1 MIRSFPT
8 TLMQDPV
15 FRLRTPDARLV
26 LFTLW
31 MHPSNH
37 LSGLFVL
44 DLDHLALD
52 VRLPIERATPALRE
66 LTDHGLVL
74 RHAPLD
80 QIWLPRMA
88 ALLGN
93 LENGDAPVH
102 KAVSKYVHGLV
113 PSTLCHRVLDSL
125 SIPYRHSADL
135 PDLCAWL
142 PAEGCS
148 VPPVTP
154 SDTLSTRVPDR
165 VLSVSVSG
173 LDSGSGTGSEKTT
186 SGVAAQP
193 DVAPPSKRPDDAKAA
208 AREAARIAKEAAK
221 AAKAQEKQQA
231 REKREKERAVAKE
244 AGAAMVRS
252 HGSTL
257 YLSYRDAFLRRYHT
271 EPLRDAKTNAHFARI
286 AKRTIEG
293 RPADVSREDAIVEAS
308 RVCSA
313 YLRSSMPLYLQS
325 NHAPGLLEK
334 DWHKLLT
341 EHRTGR
347 PITPQMA
354 HRSEA
359 DTKREE
365 ANQRFFEQFDQQLAA
380 LSVPAKPKAPPER
393 EPTRDELEELFR
405 R

>member
-8 TLMQDPV
+8 TLMQDPM
-15 FRLRTPDARLV
+15 FRLRSPDARLV

-52 VRLPIERATPALRE
+52 VRLPLERSTPALRE

-80 QIWLPRMA
+80 QLWLPRMA

-93 LENGDAPVH
+93 LGNSEAPVH

-125 SIPYRHSADL
+125 SIPYRNAADL

-142 PAEGCS
+142 PADGCL

-154 SDTLSTRVPDR
+154 SDTLSTRVPAR
-165 VLSVSVSG
+165 VLSVSVSGSG
-173 LDSGSGTGSEKTT
+173 LDSGSGTGSEKIT

-193 DVAPPSKRPDDAKAA
+193 DVASRSHPAVDKAA
-208 AREAARIAKEAAK
+208 AREAERIGKDAAK
-221 AAKAQEKQQA
+221 AADKAAKEQA
-231 REKREKERAVAKE
+231 KREAKEAREKERAATKE
-244 AGAAMVRS
+244 NAAAATRS
-252 HGSTL
+252 YGSTL
-257 YLSYRDAFLRRYHT
+257 FRSYRAAFAKRYQT
-271 EPLRDAKTNAHFARI
+271 EPLRDARTNAHFARI

-293 RPADVSREDAIVEAS
+293 RPEDISQETAIDEAS
-308 RVCSA
+308 RVCAA
-313 YLRSSMPLYLQS
+313 YLWSSMPQYLQS
-325 NHAPGLLEK
+325 NHAPGLLER

-347 PITPQMA
+347 QMTPQLA
-354 HRSEA
+354 NKSAA
-359 DTKREE
+359 DLKREAE
-365 ANQRFFEQFDQQLAA
+365 LDAYFARQDRKHDAIEVA
-380 LSVPAKPKAPPER
+380 
-393 EPTRDELEELFR
+393 LEETHRDF
-405 R
+405 

>member
-15 FRLRTPDARLV
+15 FRLRSPDARLV

-52 VRLPIERATPALRE
+52 VRLPLERSTPALRE

-80 QIWLPRMA
+80 QLWLPRMA

-93 LENGDAPVH
+93 LGNSEAPVH

-113 PSTLCHRVLDSL
+113 PSTLCHRVLNSL
-125 SIPYRHSADL
+125 SIPYRNAADL

-142 PAEGCS
+142 PDDGCS
-148 VPPVTP
+148 VSTVTQ

-173 LDSGSGTGSEKTT
+173 SGLDSGSGTGTGTEKIT

-193 DVAPPSKRPDDAKAA
+193 DVASRSHPAVDKAA
-208 AREAARIAKEAAK
+208 AREAERIGKDAAK
-221 AAKAQEKQQA
+221 AADKAAKEQA
-231 REKREKERAVAKE
+231 KREAKEAREKERAATKE
-244 AGAAMVRS
+244 AREKERAATKENAAAATRS
-252 HGSTL
+252 YGSTL
-257 YLSYRDAFLRRYHT
+257 FRSYRAAFAKRYQT
-271 EPLRDAKTNAHFARI
+271 EPLRDARTNAHFARI

-293 RPADVSREDAIVEAS
+293 RPEDISQETAIDEAS
-308 RVCSA
+308 RVCAA
-313 YLRSSMPLYLQS
+313 YLWSSMPQYLQS
-325 NHAPGLLEK
+325 NHAPGLLER

-347 PITPQMA
+347 QMTPPPKSPRPAQ
-354 HRSEA
+354 S
-359 DTKREE
+359 D
-365 ANQRFFEQFDQQLAA
+365 FERRR
-380 LSVPAKPKAPPER
+380 K
-393 EPTRDELEELFR
+393 ELESSE
-405 R
+405 